1 MVFAVALVW
10 FACRLVSAL
19 AERQGRGIVFV
30 VAIGCCCCLEVDNDN
45 VPRWPHIRGVITL
58 TDLFCPF
65 WNGAIEQIL
74 NLVYYCLFIAMVTF

>member
-45 VPRWPHIRGVITL
+45 VPGGL
-58 TDLFCPF
+58 MS
-65 WNGAIEQIL
+65 GES
-74 NLVYYCLFIAMVTF
+74 